1 MSASGVE
8 RAAALASAL
17 KNMDFA
23 EVDDL
28 RGAGQLSGEAAA
40 AALPEEDKVFLDN
53 LVRRMSSTRA
63 KAKLSVH
70 RHE

>member
-1 MSASGVE
+1 M
-8 RAAALASAL
+8 ASAL

-63 KAKLSVH
+63 KANCPCIVMSNH
-70 RHE
+70 ASRQ